1 MGVPR
6 RLWHSPPPRL
16 FQSFSCSAP
25 IRPNSASLR
34 GGNMT
39 GLTAVSSELMGKRLD
54 LLREMNPLAT
64 TVAYLID
71 PRAQDSEEPTRA
83 MVAAARELGRQALIQ
98 EARSE
103 SDIDGAFATLDERGA
118 GALVVGPH
126 VLFQRNAKKIIDF

>member
-1 MGVPR
+1 
-6 RLWHSPPPRL
+6 
-16 FQSFSCSAP
+16 
-25 IRPNSASLR
+25 
-34 GGNMT
+34 MT

-83 MVAAARELGRQALIQ
+83 MVGAARALGRQALIL

-103 SDIDGAFATLDERGA
+103 SDIDAAFATLVERGA

-126 VLFQRNAKKIIDF
+126 VLFLRNAKKIIDLMASHVIGAKVGAIRRWRNAA